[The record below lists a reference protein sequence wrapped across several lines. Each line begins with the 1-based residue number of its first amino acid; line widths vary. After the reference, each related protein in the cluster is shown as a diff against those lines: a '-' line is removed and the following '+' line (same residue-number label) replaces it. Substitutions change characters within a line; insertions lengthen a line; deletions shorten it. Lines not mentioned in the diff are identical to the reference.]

1 MLYNKPNQIQFS
13 NKCSNFFLKSK
24 LVRCKSGLNI
34 VDMKK
39 ILVSA
44 LFSFLLF
51 QVNAQVD
58 ARKNIVGKWKVSAM
72 EADGERFDFSNPEK
86 FAESMYANDLRKDST
101 KVFTQED
108 SSAVAFAAAI
118 LYVIFR
124 DMQFEFKSNGKFSMT
139 LTAELG
145 GEKKTEKSE
154 GKYAI
159 KGSAIEMTEAK
170 KKEKQSVDFT
180 MPDKRTLILSKFRT
194 TDNMNLV
201 LVKE

>member
-1 MLYNKPNQIQFS
+1 MLTTNLTNFS
-13 NKCSNFFLKSK
+13 FRTSVRIFWLLLKFVHS
-24 LVRCKSGLNI
+24 KSGLII
-34 VDMKK
+34 VYMNK
-39 ILVSA
+39 ILVSV
-44 LFSFLLF
+44 LLSFLLF

-124 DMQFEFKSNGKFSMT
+124 DMQFEFKSNGKFSMI
-139 LTAELG
+139 LSAELG

-180 MPDKRTLILSKFRT
+180 MPDKRTLILSKFRK

-201 LVKE
+201 LVKY